1 MYPELQPDQIPQP
14 IETLAASCPG
24 CGLSILFDPAEVTAW
39 DDAELH
45 DVMCARCGTVT
56 PNRMLTLH
64 EPVACEGADSARAR
78 RAA

>member
-1 MYPELQPDQIPQP
+1 MYRELHPDQIPQP

-39 DDAELH
+39 DDAALR

-56 PNRMLTLH
+56 PNRMLTL
-64 EPVACEGADSARAR
+64 VAGERVDSARAR